1 MNFKAYKI
9 FTLVAVLGLWFLT
22 SCQRDPNDQ
31 GTEFAP
37 QMYVSKA
44 YEPYTQVQANTIN
57 KNGLNLRNPAKNTIP
72 RRRFDPVFEVTDSLG
87 NTVSKM
93 DIMYY
98 DIPRD
103 DAGRELAARVLRNPI
118 PVTQKSLAEGKV
130 LYERFCASCHG
141 AGGAGDGKV
150 SAKYNGVAN
159 LTGAAYNKLSG
170 GHIFHVITNGK
181 GLMWPHGSQ
190 LNADERW
197 KVVHYLHQLMGQIPA
212 DLNDSGKSETEKT
225 SEKDSTQVSVK
236 TEAEKKN

>member
-1 MNFKAYKI
+1 MNSQAYKI
-9 FTLVAVLGLWFLT
+9 FTLTAVLGLWFLT
-22 SCQRDPNDQ
+22 SCQKDPNDP

-37 QMYVSKA
+37 QMYVSKP
-44 YEPYTQVQANTIN
+44 YEPYTQVEPNSLN
-57 KNGLNLRNPAKNTIP
+57 PKGLNLRNPAENTIA
-72 RRRFDPVFEVTDSLG
+72 RRAFSPEFQITDSLG
-87 NTVSKM
+87 NTVKKV

-103 DAGRELAARVLRNPI
+103 DAGRELASKVLRNPI
-118 PVTQKSLAEGKV
+118 PINEKSLAEGKV

-150 SAKYNGVAN
+150 SQKYAGVAN

-197 KVVHYLHQLMGQIPA
+197 KVVHYVHQIMGQIPA
-212 DLNDSGKSETEKT
+212 ELGSK
-225 SEKDSTQVSVK
+225 VK
-236 TEAEKKN
+236 TEGAGSDSTKVSPKTTEAE